1 MSLLALAYLN
11 GGRRGTSL
19 KVLAKIP
26 EWGQVAQT
34 IYKFFISEELKRGDC
49 KKAENL
55 FEVVRGHC
63 HPSPELIGLML
74 MNYGKVNLIIHLNF
88 FN

>member
-11 GGRRGTSL
+11 GDRRGTSL

-34 IYKFFISEELKRGDC
+34 IYKLLISEALKRGDST
-49 KKAENL
+49 KAENL
-55 FEVVRGHC
+55 FEIVKGHC
-63 HPSPELIGLML
+63 HPSPELIGSML
-74 MNYGKVNLIIHLNF
+74 MNYGKV
-88 FN
+88 